1 MSLFILSNR
10 NEKYDHMKIVL
21 FTLFSFVMI
30 SNVFAQT
37 LPRDLESTWKV
48 QEGNDRIIEIT
59 YVLDRV
65 DDSKYYKIIVRGFV
79 DDRPITMTSLGGDVG
94 SSVRVG
100 KIKTILWQWERDVTE
115 ISGELKFVVTQ
126 DYSPDAI
133 ASTPS
138 ADEDEKPASL
148 PLIGHPGVYLGV
160 PAGLGLVVTGLLNSS
175 SAKSDWDAETVRTSE
190 TYDPLNKKYKN
201 GQLLSAAGGLVI
213 VGGVVWYI
221 VDNAQYRKLSSDSQ
235 MQLEPGYVNINGFR
249 EKITNNSP
257 AGVTLSYRF

>member
-1 MSLFILSNR
+1 MKLTLLTLLSLAIAPSLFS
-10 NEKYDHMKIVL
+10 
-21 FTLFSFVMI
+21 
-30 SNVFAQT
+30 QT

-94 SSVRVG
+94 ATVRVG

-126 DYSPDAI
+126 DYSDDALH
-133 ASTPS
+133 STSS
-138 ADEDEKPASL
+138 ATDTDEKPKSL
-148 PLIGHPGVYLGV
+148 PIIGHPGVYLGV
-160 PAGLGLVVTGLLNSS
+160 PAGLGLAITGLLGSS
-175 SAKSDWDAETVRTSE
+175 GAKSDWDAETTRTSE

-201 GQLLSAAGGLVI
+201 GQILSLAGGLVVI
-213 VGGVVWYI
+213 GGVVWYI

-235 MQLEPGYVNINGFR
+235 MKIEPGYVNINGFQD
-249 EKITNNSP
+249 KTSVTSP
-257 AGVTLSYRF
+257 TGVTFSYHF